1 LARKK
6 KEIAAVE
13 DNPGLIRDT
22 ASNAIIN
29 TNNDAFLQ
37 RRSQIAALKL
47 KGELDKQQS
56 LDIETLKKDM
66 QDIKNLLKEL
76 ASK

>member
-1 LARKK
+1 M
-6 KEIAAVE
+6 E
-13 DNPGLIRDT
+13 DNPGLIRDN

-29 TNNDAFLQ
+29 TNNNAFLQ
-37 RRSQIAALKL
+37 RRSQIATLKL
-47 KGELDKQQS
+47 KEELDIQQS
-56 LDIETLKKDM
+56 LDIKLLKKDM